1 MATEGDGATARGS
14 ATRARIIA
22 ATAGL
27 LAAGGSTDVTVS
39 GIARAAGVYPNQIT
53 HHFGSKDRL
62 VLDAAFTLFL
72 RDTSRMQVAGRR
84 VGSPEAFRSLLA
96 RTTLTMPSLPLVVAA
111 LGAGGLERSTHLLG
125 LLFRQSERYL
135 ERIADD
141 RDWVLG
147 PVQRDVRTF
156 WSAAFGAA
164 LLRAAGGAGAPED
177 VDLAATLSISTRP
190 VGGR

>member
-1 MATEGDGATARGS
+1 MATEGDGTTARGT

-72 RDTSRMQVAGRR
+72 RDTSRMQTAGRR
-84 VGSPEAFRSLLA
+84 VGSPDAFRSLLA
-96 RTTLTMPSLPLVVAA
+96 RTTLAMPSLPLVVAA
-111 LGAGGLERSTHLLG
+111 LGAGGRERSAQLLA

-135 ERIADD
+135 GRVATERGWDGGS
-141 RDWVLG
+141 LH
-147 PVQRDVRTF
+147 RDVRTF

-164 LLRAAGGAGAPED
+164 LLRAAGGTGGPED
-177 VDLAATLSISTRP
+177 VDLAAVLSISARAAD
-190 VGGR
+190 GR

>member
-1 MATEGDGATARGS
+1 MATEGDTGTARGS

-27 LAAGGSTDVTVS
+27 LAAGGTTEITV
-39 GIARAAGVYPNQIT
+39 GAIARAAGVYPNQIT

-72 RDTSRMQVAGRR
+72 RDTSRMQAAGRR
-84 VGSPEAFRSLLA
+84 AGSPEAFRSLLA

-111 LGAGGLERSTHLLG
+111 LGAGGAGRSAQLLA

-135 ERIADD
+135 ARVAAERSWRI
-141 RDWVLG
+141 G
-147 PVQRDVRTF
+147 PLERDVRTF

-164 LLRAAGGAGAPED
+164 LLRGAGGTGGPED
-177 VDLAATLSISTRP
+177 VDLASTLSVSAGP
-190 VGGR
+190 

>member
-84 VGSPEAFRSLLA
+84 IGSPEAFRSVLA

-111 LGAGGLERSTHLLG
+111 LGAGGRERSTHLLG

-164 LLRAAGGAGAPED
+164 LLGGAGGGVAPED

>member
-111 LGAGGLERSTHLLG
+111 LSAGGLERSTHLLG

>member
-1 MATEGDGATARGS
+1 MATEGDGTTARGS

-27 LAAGGSTDVTVS
+27 LTAGGSTDVTVS

-72 RDTSRMQVAGRR
+72 RDTSRMQAAGRR
-84 VGSPEAFRSLLA
+84 VGSPGAFRTLLA
-96 RTTLTMPSLPLVVAA
+96 RTTLAMPSLPLVVAA
-111 LGAGGLERSTHLLG
+111 LGVGGRERSAHLLG

-135 ERIADD
+135 ARVAAD
-141 RDWVLG
+141 RGWASRSLH
-147 PVQRDVRTF
+147 RDVRTF

-164 LLRAAGGAGAPED
+164 LLRAAGGTGGPED
-177 VDLAATLSISTRP
+177 VDLAATLSISAGP
-190 VGGR
+190 ADAP